1 MQAINAEAAASSA
14 SHGLVSDECI
24 VLSFRSDGS
33 GVLHLS
39 NQAVAT
45 PWQFPH
51 ITYGMNQA
59 KMLEDVFKNLG
70 VDPANVRLVQ
80 GASASTQAPGPRPR
94 PVRPC
99 SLAVQIADP
108 SAGYDLR
115 ELTAPDF
122 ELMSARDISD
132 SGHVVGTGR
141 FVNGGPQ
148 NLPWMLYSGQI
159 VRLNYD
165 GAAQA
170 VNSHAQVAGVT
181 QGNNGEQ
188 AIFYHADTLVPLP
201 LHCGQLGEFEGTES
215 AASCSLAERFV
226 SARPSSPAC
235 SPAKAVSCKFNRDAK
250 CLPSVVAR
258 NRCQSTRLTR

>member
-59 KMLEDVFKNLG
+59 KMLEDVFENL
-70 VDPANVRLVQ
+70 RRR
-80 GASASTQAPGPRPR
+80 PGQRAAWCKALPLLPRR
-94 PVRPC
+94 PVPARGPFDHAR
-99 SLAVQIADP
+99 SPSRSQIHRRVA
-108 SAGYDLR
+108 DLR

-141 FVNGGPQ
+141 LVNGGPQ
-148 NLPWMLYSGQI
+148 NIPWMLYSG
-159 VRLNYD
+159 
-165 GAAQA
+165 
-170 VNSHAQVAGVT
+170 GV
-181 QGNNGEQ
+181 ER
-188 AIFYHADTLVPLP
+188 
-201 LHCGQLGEFEGTES
+201 S
-215 AASCSLAERFV
+215 A
-226 SARPSSPAC
+226 
-235 SPAKAVSCKFNRDAK
+235 
-250 CLPSVVAR
+250 
-258 NRCQSTRLTR
+258 